1 MKRILLAVA
10 CSLLMVVSMP
20 SALSAQYVQITG
32 QLTNY
37 EGRPIG
43 GNPDVVVA
51 RVSGSETIAQ
61 IDASGRYSLN
71 LPASVRTELSFVVYE
86 TGYDDDGGSG
96 LLKNP
101 IRPNPGFSNWTTV
114 IPSGFAENTTVN
126 LQLPKPIRINF
137 TVTDAQSKTLSN
149 AVIAP
154 GDITH
159 DTHQNGGYSWTG
171 ISRVQGGMASIFSS
185 DGTFQLYFYPTSKIT
200 LTYCQVQSPSYSQCS
215 TGSITTPVFSA
226 LEDSSY
232 QLCLPINLGTNNS
245 TPSTC
250 IDSVIA
256 AKAAADKAA
265 ADKAAAD
272 KAAADKAAADKA
284 AADKAAAGLSKKTT
298 ISCIKGKIKKSI
310 SGINPKCPPGFV
322 KKGK

>member
-43 GNPDVVVA
+43 GNPDVMVA
-51 RVSGSETIAQ
+51 IVSGSETIAQ

-71 LPASVRTELSFVVYE
+71 LPASVSTELSFQISE
-86 TGYDDDGGSG
+86 TGYDADVGSG
-96 LLKNP
+96 LLAKP
-101 IRPNPGFSNWTTV
+101 IYSNSNWETF

-154 GDITH
+154 GFDPY
-159 DTHQNGGYSWTG
+159 DTYQNGGYSWTG
-171 ISRVQGGMASIFSS
+171 WSAEQNGPGDIFSS
-185 DGTFQLYFYPTSKIT
+185 DGTFQLYFYPTSETT
-200 LTYCQVQSPSYSQCS
+200 LTYCQVQSPSHPYCS
-215 TGSITTPVFSA
+215 TGSIKTPVFSA

-256 AKAAADKAA
+256 ADKAA
-265 ADKAAAD
+265 KLAAVLAY